1 MDLYSLITA
10 GLLPVAAVYSWGFI
24 LKNNIVTCTCFQF
37 VSFLPPS
44 SQKYNCKTQQILQ
57 TNMDKARV
65 ALGRNSEIRRLST
78 RLANDHTKFYKTQT
92 AEVEVVNLE

>member
-1 MDLYSLITA
+1 
-10 GLLPVAAVYSWGFI
+10 
-24 LKNNIVTCTCFQF
+24 
-37 VSFLPPS
+37 
-44 SQKYNCKTQQILQ
+44 
-57 TNMDKARV
+57 MDKARV